1 MLLIKKIILLIIFIS
16 FGYLLFKLI
25 RKRQQIRSA
34 MAEGFFGSHTQQ
46 TELNSVNQNNN
57 EPASIVSVVKTN
69 LPLKEYFIKAAYNS
83 ALSGDFMN
91 TEMIK
96 YVLSRGCRF
105 LDLEVFSID
114 NIPYVAYSTDS
125 TFLDIDSKNK
135 LQLSEVLKTI
145 AGYGFMSPS
154 PNPNDPIFIHFR
166 IKSKDPELYKQIA
179 MSIDLNLK
187 TRLYKDERT
196 GSIMVNGQT
205 KLSKLMKKIIIVV
218 DKSTAPNYKKYPE
231 CDLEPCYNLSRY
243 VNMESG
249 GDTIRSYKYD
259 RIINQ
264 QTTPPHIRDNG
275 LSTDISDLKMVFP
288 DAGNDII
295 GALRNYGSNDL
306 VLDYGVQIAF
316 YRFYQI
322 DTNLIEYEKLFS
334 DNKSAFIP
342 MSQLINYIKTKE
354 DLE

>member
-69 LPLKEYFIKAAYNS
+69 LPLKEYFIKASYNS

-91 TEMIK
+91 SDMVK

-105 LDLEVFSID
+105 LDFEVFSID

-125 TFLDIDSKNK
+125 TFSDIDSKNK
-135 LQLSEVLKTI
+135 ILLSDILKTI

-187 TRLYKDERT
+187 TRLYKNEKT

-205 KLSKLMKKIIIVV
+205 KLSKLMKKIIIVL
-218 DKSTAPNYKKYPE
+218 DKSTAPNYKSYPE

-249 GDTIRSYKYD
+249 GDTVRSYKYD

-288 DAGNDII
+288 DAGSNII

-316 YRFYQI
+316 YRFYQK

-342 MSQLINYIKTKE
+342 MPLLINYIKTKE